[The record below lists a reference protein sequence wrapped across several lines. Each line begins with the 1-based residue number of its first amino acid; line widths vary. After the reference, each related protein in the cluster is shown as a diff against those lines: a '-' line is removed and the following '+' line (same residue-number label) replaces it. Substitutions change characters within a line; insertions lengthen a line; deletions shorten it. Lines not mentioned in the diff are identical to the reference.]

1 MKPQVNIAVVVD
13 VIGALSDKSLLNGNL
28 CLIDDG
34 SFDSKGQGTPELVTV
49 VAPGQVVQWS
59 ALAVDLQTPV
69 EIRSISF
76 LPAGGVAAAPEYV
89 VDHGPAG
96 APAGDGTEGAPGGLP
111 EGAAD
116 GAANGAAPA
125 GRRLE
130 SGQSDLDVWSGVVPP
145 YLPSGVPYRYRL
157 ELQMYEGD
165 HSVLYVDSPALMCL

>member
-76 LPAGGVAAAPEYV
+76 LPAGGGVAAPEYG

-96 APAGDGTEGAPGGLP
+96 APAGDGAEGVPGGVP
-111 EGAAD
+111 GGGAD
-116 GAANGAAPA
+116 GAAPA
-125 GRRLE
+125 GQRLE
-130 SGQSDLDVWSGVVPP
+130 SGQLDLNVWSGVVPP
-145 YLPSGVPYRYRL
+145 YLAPGVPYRYRL

-165 HSVLYVDSPALMCL
+165 HSVLHVDSPALMCL